1 MSSQRKQVI
10 SFGKC
15 YAIFVKQSV
24 FAFREKKNAES
35 VLRMCNFIELNL
47 EINYKEVTFN

>member
-1 MSSQRKQVI
+1 MSCQRKQVI

-15 YAIFVKQSV
+15 YAIFVKQSA
-24 FAFREKKNAES
+24 FAFREKNAES
-35 VLRMCNFIELNL
+35 VLRICNFIELNL